1 VNQQGKIGV
10 MLKRFLLGLLV
21 LWSGVSLLAEAR
33 RAVTSW
39 DARAGWEAWPGGWR
53 LGTPPVARLEACLAG
68 ARRLLP
74 AGTAVA
80 FAAPGESAE
89 STLFQVRWAAY
100 LMPEQNVFGHSES
113 TAAGMARYVISWRKP
128 LAEPGVAKL
137 RPVGQLPGCFLYQ
150 AIRP

>member
-1 VNQQGKIGV
+1 VNQQGKIGA
-10 MLKRFLLGLLV
+10 MLKRLLLGLLV

-39 DARAGWEAWPGGWR
+39 DARAGRETWPGGWR
-53 LGTPPVARLEACLAG
+53 LGSPPVARLEACLAG

-74 AGTAVA
+74 AGSAVA

-89 STLFQVRWAAY
+89 SALFDVRWAAY

-113 TAAGMARYVISWRKP
+113 TAAGVARYVISWRKP
-128 LAEPGVAKL
+128 LAGPGLAKL
-137 RPVGQLPGCFLYQ
+137 RPVRQLPGCFLYQ
-150 AIRP
+150 AIKP